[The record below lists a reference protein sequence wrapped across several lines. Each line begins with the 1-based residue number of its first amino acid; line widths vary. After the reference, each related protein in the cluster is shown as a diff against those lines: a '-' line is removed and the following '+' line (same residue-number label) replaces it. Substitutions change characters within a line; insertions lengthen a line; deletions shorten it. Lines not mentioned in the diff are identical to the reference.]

1 MYALKLPSVKSP
13 VRQAEP
19 VRGRARH
26 IRDDLELPDA
36 IDPAI
41 GFEDEPAPAT
51 EEPVVQAVTPV
62 DPQVKKYRATITR
75 TVTQSA
81 IVEYE
86 ALETQGQYSVAE
98 DLAAQVPAES
108 WTTDAENSWCYIDK
122 LEDLGPAS
130 AATSEIDTADDDT
143 LETDP
148 AADEDDEQDALLTAG
163 RNRRGRRARAVRA
176 MPDELIA
183 QAQDILDQASAAAST
198 LGTESSDPQAIVDT
212 LSQLLQQVQD
222 LQANADGD
230 ASGADADI
238 EAQVSAVQ
246 FLNDVAQQI
255 SQMIEEAQADVFAA
269 EDEAAAAAA

>member
-1 MYALKLPSVKSP
+1 MYALNLRRPTTMERHRAHFESTRQVRDEIEMPLALDP
-13 VRQAEP
+13 VLDP
-19 VRGRARH
+19 VYQ
-26 IRDDLELPDA
+26 
-36 IDPAI
+36 
-41 GFEDEPAPAT
+41 EPAA
-51 EEPVVQAVTPV
+51 EAPVVQAVTPV

-130 AATSEIDTADDDT
+130 AATSEIDTANDDT

-148 AADEDDEQDALLTAG
+148 VADEDDEQDAPLTAG
-163 RNRRGRRARAVRA
+163 RNRRGRRAHAVRA

-183 QAQDILDQASAAAST
+183 QAQDILDQASAAASS

-222 LQANADGD
+222 LQANAEGD
-230 ASGADADI
+230 TAGSDADI
-238 EAQVSAVQ
+238 DAQVSAVQ

-269 EDEAAAAAA
+269 EDEAAAEAA